1 MTTYTPLQ
9 LEDIQGGVLHPLPC
23 PYVGVFTLLRI
34 DNAAA
39 GRELLAQLIPSLRTA
54 EEPAS
59 PDADAWL
66 SVALTYKGLQALG
79 VPPASLDS
87 FDPEFRAGMAA
98 RADRLHDI
106 GESAPANWE
115 EPLRS
120 PDIHVVL
127 TSMAPDQERL
137 DTQLER
143 AEAMVSRVGGIT
155 VLYRLDCRS
164 SDGREPFGF
173 QDNISH
179 PAVEG
184 SGIPGSN
191 PKEEPL
197 KAGEFILGYPDESG
211 RIPPVPQPAVLG
223 HNGSYLVIRKLHQR
237 VAAFRRY
244 VREQASASDDEEL
257 VAAKIM
263 GRWPSGAP
271 LTLAPE
277 QDDPDLGSDP
287 ARNNDFAYKADAD
300 ERGLKCPV
308 GSHVRRMNPRDADVV
323 GNPRRHRLLR
333 REVVYGPTLPEGV
346 VEDDA
351 VDRGMIFACVGA
363 SLRRQFEFVQ
373 EEWVNSGIF
382 IGHGLEKDPLCGAN
396 QGDGVFTVP
405 ERPIRRR
412 LSELPTFV
420 VTRGGDYFFMPSFT
434 ALRWLS
440 RLTD

>member
-1 MTTYTPLQ
+1 MTSLQ

-34 DNAAA
+34 DNAES

-59 PDADAWL
+59 PEADAWL
-66 SVALTYKGLQALG
+66 SVALTYKGMQALG
-79 VPPASLDS
+79 APQASLES
-87 FDPEFRAGMAA
+87 FAPEFRAGMAA
-98 RADRLHDI
+98 QADRLHDV
-106 GESAPANWE
+106 GESAPTHWE
-115 EPLRS
+115 APLGS
-120 PDIHVVL
+120 PDVHMVL

-137 DTQLER
+137 DAQLER
-143 AEAMVSRVGGIT
+143 AEAMLSRGGIT

-173 QDNISH
+173 KDNVSH

-191 PKEEPL
+191 PREEPL

-211 RIPPVPQPAVLG
+211 RIPPMPQPAALG

-237 VAAFRRY
+237 VAAFRQY
-244 VREQASASDDEEL
+244 VREQAAAPGDEEL

-263 GRWPSGAP
+263 GRWRSGAP
-271 LTLAPE
+271 LTLAPD
-277 QDDPDLGSDP
+277 QDDPDLGADP
-287 ARNNDFAYKADAD
+287 SRNNDFAFKADGD

-333 REVVYGPTLPEGV
+333 REVVYGPPLPEGV

-382 IGHGLEKDPLCGAN
+382 IGHGEEKDPLCGAN
-396 QGDGVFTVP
+396 QGEGVFTIP

-412 LSELPTFV
+412 LPELPTFV